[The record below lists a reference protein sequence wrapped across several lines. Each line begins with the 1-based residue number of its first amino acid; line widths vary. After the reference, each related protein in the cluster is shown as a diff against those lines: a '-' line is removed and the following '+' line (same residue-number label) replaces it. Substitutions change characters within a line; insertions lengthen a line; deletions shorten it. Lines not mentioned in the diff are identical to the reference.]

1 MHGRGPDR
9 LVMSCPN
16 VERGRWHAARRHVG
30 HVGRGWRLS
39 IRGVREAN
47 VNLFRIALGGA
58 RKFGCV
64 VGASCDV
71 I

>member
-30 HVGRGWRLS
+30 HVGRGGRPS

-47 VNLFRIALGGA
+47 VKLGGA
-58 RKFGCV
+58 RKIGSV